1 LFGPIVTLGSWAYWV
16 LDRWIFE
23 LLFIRP
29 MDWAMDKLTRFYGWV
44 LKHALRH
51 QWFVIPASLGLA
63 ASALLFV
70 FGFDIQTPWGQVG
83 LKPLGTEL
91 VPSEDQNRCL
101 VNVICPVGSSIDYVD
116 QMLARGEKIMRNLKD
131 PVTGNNVVAT
141 YFTAVSIRPGQLV
154 SEGIIFVRLMPP
166 NDENGNTVR
175 TLTQSEIIA
184 EVRKQYNSIPGV
196 RAVVLDLSTQGF
208 TPTRGY
214 PVDFAVQG
222 PDWKKV
228 TEFAEEIRHRMIDCD
243 AVTDVN
249 TDYRPGMPEVHV
261 IPDAD
266 KAGELGVPIQ
276 RIAYA
281 INVAFG
287 GGRNGRFTDI
297 DKRYDVRVRLLE
309 TQRSSPDQLDDL
321 HVKSDK
327 GKLIPLRDVV
337 KRETISMLPVMNR
350 YNHMRKV
357 QLTANTA
364 PGVPQGEALSRCL
377 EIVDEVRE
385 EMELPESYRIVILGN
400 AQAMQ
405 ETLDSLWWA
414 LALGF
419 LVAAMIL
426 GVQFNSFIHP
436 FTVLVAVPFGVTGA
450 LATLW
455 LFGDR
460 LNFMSMIGMVL
471 LAGLVKKNSI
481 ILIDYTNQLRAE
493 GKDLV
498 DGVLTACPIRLRPIL
513 MTSFATVAA
522 AIPLA
527 MGIGPGSETRAPLA
541 RSIIGG
547 ITLSTLVTLIVVPV
561 FYVLFD
567 RFGVW
572 FMGLTKR
579 ETDPLANSTA
589 GIDEAL
595 ARRSAET

>member
-1 LFGPIVTLGSWAYWV
+1 
-16 LDRWIFE
+16 
-23 LLFIRP
+23 
-29 MDWAMDKLTRFYGWV
+29 
-44 LKHALRH
+44 
-51 QWFVIPASLGLA
+51 
-63 ASALLFV
+63 
-70 FGFDIQTPWGQVG
+70 
-83 LKPLGTEL
+83 
-91 VPSEDQNRCL
+91 
-101 VNVICPVGSSIDYVD
+101 
-116 QMLARGEKIMRNLKD
+116 
-131 PVTGNNVVAT
+131 
-141 YFTAVSIRPGQLV
+141 
-154 SEGIIFVRLMPP
+154 
-166 NDENGNTVR
+166 
-175 TLTQSEIIA
+175 
-184 EVRKQYNSIPGV
+184 
-196 RAVVLDLSTQGF
+196 
-208 TPTRGY
+208 
-214 PVDFAVQG
+214 
-222 PDWKKV
+222 V
-228 TEFAEEIRHRMIDCD
+228 TEFAEEIRHPMIDCA
-243 AVTDVN
+243 AVADVN
-249 TDYRPGMPEVHV
+249 TDDRPGMPEIHV
-261 IPDAD
+261 IPDPD

-309 TQRSSPDQLDDL
+309 NQRSSPDQLDDL
-321 HVKSDK
+321 YVKSDK

-350 YNHMRKV
+350 YNHARKV

-377 EIVDEVRE
+377 EIVDEVRA

-405 ETLDSLWWA
+405 ETLNSLWWA
-414 LALGF
+414 LGLGF

-426 GVQFNSFIHP
+426 GVQFNSFVHP

-579 ETDPLANSTA
+579 DPDLPA
-589 GIDEAL
+589 GGASKEHESD
-595 ARRSAET
+595 ARHGEHNVPAPAPQ